1 MQDLRPNSVFKAS
14 AFMPSSAE
22 VQAACRAAKDR
33 GSSIAPPAKRRRLE
47 VIDLSDSSDSDSD
60 SDDGMPDLSK
70 LLRSSPVDRKKTGKN
85 QNAKKAKKAK
95 KADSDDSMDSDSD
108 SDAPRKKGK
117 GKLVPKGK
125 GKGKAKA
132 DDDDMDDEDAPPPP
146 PDPSQYNV
154 WMEGGNNV
162 ESSAKMTQMVAYLK
176 EWECTGDK
184 TIVFSQCA
192 SWPGLASFSSSGGG

>member
-1 MQDLRPNSVFKAS
+1 
-14 AFMPSSAE
+14 MPSSAE

-33 GSSIAPPAKRRRLE
+33 GSSAAPPAKRRRLE

-70 LLRSSPVDRKKTGKN
+70 LLRSSPVDSKKAGKN
-85 QNAKKAKKAK
+85 SNGKKAKKAK
-95 KADSDDSMDSDSD
+95 VDSDDDMDSDSDSD
-108 SDAPRKKGK
+108 SDAPRKGKGKGKGK

-125 GKGKAKA
+125 GKGKARA

-192 SWPGLASFSSSGGG
+192 SSPRLASFSSSGSG